1 MAEPTVQQPVG
12 RRLGVLVRAVP
23 QLLRKTRAGV
33 GSPGPDQASGPVR
46 RDAVPR
52 VLSVHLDLV
61 VTDADDA
68 ADALDRV
75 NGVLRP
81 GDRVYLV
88 GQPQGTEPG
97 ADDRPFKIWA

>member
-1 MAEPTVQQPVG
+1 MAEPTVQQQPVG

-23 QLLRKTRAGV
+23 LLLRKARACV
-33 GSPGPDQASGPVR
+33 GPQGPDQAREAARPGI
-46 RDAVPR
+46 
-52 VLSVHLDLV
+52 LSVHLDLA

-75 NGVLRP
+75 VGALRP

-88 GQPQGTEPG
+88 GQPQGAEPR
-97 ADDRPFKIWA
+97 ADDWPFTIWA

>member
-23 QLLRKTRAGV
+23 HLLRKTRPDV
-33 GSPGPDQASGPVR
+33 GPPDPGQASGPVR
-46 RDAVPR
+46 PR
-52 VLSVHLDLV
+52 LLSVHLDLV

-75 NGVLRP
+75 HGALRP

-88 GQPQGTEPG
+88 GHPEDAEPR
-97 ADDRPFKIWA
+97 ADDRPFTIWA